1 MAVLAACAA
10 GAGETARDGDA
21 PFVRS
26 ANGCRVLAPATPI
39 GEPVLAGCARAR
51 VEVAR
56 LLGRAAPAGVVH
68 VPAAGVSAPAD
79 TGRRPN
85 EGWSLELSAEEARA
99 PLELGDGRRVSQ
111 LGYAAHES
119 AHRLAT
125 AMLYPGD
132 STAAPGQYGSPLPDW
147 LDEGIALLVEPPDD
161 QRARLALL
169 FDGAMIYALPLRRFL
184 YMAHPALSGAAPG
197 SQLRQTFYG
206 QSLAFSLYVQE
217 RAGPAGVRAL
227 VARLQGGANQGA
239 ALTGLPGLP
248 ADGGALEQDWL
259 AWLRARQGELARPAS
274 ASGPRTVCPAG
285 RPCHP
290 TAEGRR
296 APAAD

>member
-1 MAVLAACAA
+1 LAVALLSACAA
-10 GAGETARDGDA
+10 GAGERARDDA
-21 PFVRS
+21 PFARS
-26 ANGCRVLAPATPI
+26 ANGCRVLAPAAAI

-51 VEVAR
+51 AEVAR
-56 LLGRAAPAGVVH
+56 LLAREAPAGVVH
-68 VPAAGVSAPAD
+68 VPVVAPAD
-79 TGRRPN
+79 TGRRPD
-85 EGWSLELSAEEARA
+85 EGWSLEISAEEARA

-119 AHRLAT
+119 AHRIAT

-132 STAAPGQYGSPLPDW
+132 STAALGQYGSPLPDW
-147 LDEGIALLVEPPDD
+147 LDEGIALLAEPPDD

-206 QSLAFSLYVQE
+206 QSLAFSLYVRE
-217 RAGPAGVRAL
+217 RAGPGGVRAL

-239 ALTGLPGLP
+239 ALTALPGLP

-259 AWLRARQGELARPAS
+259 AWLRARQGELARPAA
-274 ASGPRTVCPAG
+274 ASRPRAG
-285 RPCHP
+285 CAGGLPCHP
-290 TAEGRR
+290 DAEGGR
-296 APAAD
+296 ASAAD